1 MAVFYL
7 FDLLCIVPSGAE
19 ELPRVVFMTSK
30 KADMDDKKTF
40 DPAELA
46 KTVSGIAD
54 SSMQLLKGFLSR
66 EQAAHHISMGE
77 AMHFS
82 RMFQAFVSRSM
93 MDPTKIV
100 GAQMAFWN
108 NYASLMRNLTYRFF
122 GQSAPAVVEPAKSD
136 RRFKS
141 QAWEQNPLFDYIK
154 QTYLISADYL
164 RALVKD
170 TEGLDEQTAKKLE
183 FYTEQFV
190 DAMSPTNFLATNP
203 DVVRETL
210 ESKGKNLLKG
220 FKNILED
227 LEKGEGQLKIKM
239 TDTSAFEVGKN
250 IATTPGKV
258 IFQNDMMQ
266 LIQYTPTTKD
276 VNKIPVLI
284 IPPWINRYYIL
295 DLNEKKSYVKWMV
308 DQGYTV
314 FLISW
319 VNPDERH
326 QDKGFDAYMKEGPLT
341 AMDIIE
347 EVTGEKQVHTIGYC
361 LGGTLQAT
369 MLAYLSAKK
378 EDKVKSS
385 TFFTSLINFEFP
397 GELEVFIDEEQI
409 QNLEKKM
416 SKKGFLEGKTMA
428 TTFNMLRANDLIW
441 SYFVNNYLLGREP
454 LPFDIL
460 YWNSDSTN
468 LPARMH
474 SYYLRNMYQRNL
486 LKDPGGLN
494 IGGVDIDVTKIKV
507 PSYFVSTVEDHI
519 APWKSTYQ
527 GATLF
532 SGPVKFV
539 LGGSGHI
546 AGIVNPVNPG
556 KYNHWTNTKLPATSD
571 EWLKG
576 AKEQQGSWWVDWDKW
591 VSSQDGEKVPARKI
605 DNAKY
610 KAIEDAPGSYVR
622 AK

>member
-1 MAVFYL
+1 M
-7 FDLLCIVPSGAE
+7 S
-19 ELPRVVFMTSK
+19 SK
-30 KADMDDKKTF
+30 KADTDDTKTF

-46 KTVSGIAD
+46 NTVSGIAE
-54 SSMQLLKGFLSR
+54 SSMQLLKGFLDR
-66 EQAAHHISMGE
+66 EQAASHISLGE
-77 AMHFS
+77 TNHLT

-93 MDPTKIV
+93 MDPYKLV

-108 NYASLMRNLTYRFF
+108 NYSSLMNSLTFRFF
-122 GQSAPAVVEPAKSD
+122 GQSAPVVAEPAKSD

-141 QAWEQNPLFDYIK
+141 QAWEQNPMFDFIK
-154 QTYLISADYL
+154 QSYLISADYM
-164 RALVKD
+164 RSVVKE
-170 TEGLDEQTAKKLE
+170 TQGLDEQTAKKLE

-203 DVVRETL
+203 DVIRETI
-210 ESKGKNLLKG
+210 ESKGQNLLNG

-227 LEKGEGQLKIKM
+227 LESGNGKLKIKM

-258 IFQNDMMQ
+258 IYQNDMMQ

-276 VNKIPVLI
+276 VNKVPLLI

-295 DLNEKKSYVKWMV
+295 DLNERKSLIKWIV

-326 QDKGFDAYMKEGPLT
+326 QDKGFDAYMQEGPLT

-347 EVTGEKQVHTIGYC
+347 EITGESQVNTIGYC

-369 MLAYLSAKK
+369 TLAYLAAKK
-378 EDKVKSS
+378 KDRVKTS
-385 TFFTSLINFEFP
+385 TFFTSLIDFEHP

-409 QNLEKKM
+409 QSLEKKM
-416 SKKGFLEGKTMA
+416 NQKGFLEGKTMA
-428 TTFNMLRANDLIW
+428 STFNMLRANDLIW

-474 SYYLRNMYQRNL
+474 SFYLRNMYQRNL

-494 IGGVDIDVTKIKV
+494 ISGVDIDVTKIKV

-556 KYNHWTNTKLPATSD
+556 KYNHWTSAKLPATSD
-571 EWLKG
+571 AWLKG
-576 AKEQQGSWWVDWDKW
+576 AKEQNGSWWTDWDKW
-591 VSSQDGEKVPARKI
+591 VSGQDGEKVSARKI
-605 DNAKY
+605 GNTKY
-610 KAIEDAPGSYVR
+610 KAIEDAPGSYVK
-622 AK
+622 AQ

>member
-1 MAVFYL
+1 
-7 FDLLCIVPSGAE
+7 
-19 ELPRVVFMTSK
+19 MTSK

-66 EQAAHHISMGE
+66 EQQAHHISMGE
-77 AMHFS
+77 ALHFT

-108 NYASLMRNLTYRFF
+108 NYSSLMRNLTYRFF
-122 GQSAPAVVEPAKSD
+122 GQSAPAVAQPAKSD

-154 QTYLISADYL
+154 QTYLISADYM

-210 ESKGKNLLKG
+210 ESKGQNLLKG

-227 LEKGEGQLKIKM
+227 MENGEGQLKIKM

-258 IFQNDMMQ
+258 IYQNDMMQ
-266 LIQYTPTTKD
+266 LIQYSPTTKD
-276 VNKIPVLI
+276 VNKIPVLV

-319 VNPDERH
+319 VNPDEKH
-326 QDKGFDAYMKEGPLT
+326 QDKGFDAYMKEGPLE

-347 EVTGEKQVHTIGYC
+347 KVTGEPQVHTIGYC

-369 MLAYLSAKK
+369 TLAYLTAKK
-378 EDKVKSS
+378 KDRVKTS

-409 QNLEKKM
+409 QNLENKM
-416 SKKGFLEGKTMA
+416 SKKGFLEGKSMA

-474 SYYLRNMYQRNL
+474 SFYLRNMYQRNL
-486 LKDPGGLN
+486 LKDPGGIN
-494 IGGVDIDVTKIKV
+494 VAGVDIDVSKIKV

-546 AGIVNPVNPG
+546 AGIVNPEVPG

-576 AKEQQGSWWVDWDKW
+576 AKEQQGSWWTDWNKW
-591 VSSQDGEKVPARKI
+591 VSGQDGEKVPARKPGT
-605 DNAKY
+605 NAKY

>member
-1 MAVFYL
+1 M
-7 FDLLCIVPSGAE
+7 S
-19 ELPRVVFMTSK
+19 SK
-30 KADMDDKKTF
+30 KADTDDTKTF

-46 KTVSGIAD
+46 STVSGIAE
-54 SSMQLLKGFLSR
+54 SSMQLLKGFLDR
-66 EQAAHHISMGE
+66 EQAASHISLGE
-77 AMHFS
+77 TNHLT

-93 MDPTKIV
+93 MDPYKLV

-108 NYASLMRNLTYRFF
+108 NYSSLMKSLTFRFF
-122 GQSAPAVVEPAKSD
+122 GQSAPVIAEPAKSD

-141 QAWEQNPLFDYIK
+141 QAWEQNPMFDFIK
-154 QTYLISADYL
+154 QSYLISADYM
-164 RALVKD
+164 RSVVKE
-170 TEGLDEQTAKKLE
+170 TQGLDEQTSKKLE

-203 DVVRETL
+203 DVIRETI
-210 ESKGKNLLKG
+210 ESKGQNLLNG

-227 LEKGEGQLKIKM
+227 LESGNGKLKIKM

-258 IFQNDMMQ
+258 IYQNDMMQ

-276 VNKIPVLI
+276 VNKVPLLI

-295 DLNEKKSYVKWMV
+295 DLNERKSLIKWIV

-326 QDKGFDAYMKEGPLT
+326 QEKGFDAYMQEGPLT

-347 EVTGEKQVHTIGYC
+347 EITGESQVNTIGYC

-369 MLAYLSAKK
+369 TLAYLAAKK
-378 EDKVKSS
+378 KDRVKTS
-385 TFFTSLINFEFP
+385 TFFTSLIDFEHP

-416 SKKGFLEGKTMA
+416 NQKGFLEGKTMA
-428 TTFNMLRANDLIW
+428 STFNMLRANDLIW

-474 SYYLRNMYQRNL
+474 SFYLRNMYQRNL

-494 IGGVDIDVTKIKV
+494 ISGVDIDVTKIKV

-556 KYNHWTNTKLPATSD
+556 KYNHWTNTKLPTTSD
-571 EWLKG
+571 AWLKG
-576 AKEQQGSWWVDWDKW
+576 AKEQSGSWWTDWDKW
-591 VSSQDGEKVPARKI
+591 VSSQDGEKVAARKI
-605 DNAKY
+605 GNAKY
-610 KAIEDAPGSYVR
+610 KAIEDAPGSYVK
-622 AK
+622 AQ